1 MLKIKDKY
9 DVIIIGSGPSGCASA
24 IRCAQLGLKTLCVDN
39 LQHSQSQKLMP
50 GIFTNALCLE
60 TVALL
65 ESAKLYDDVTN
76 NINAH
81 GIYVE
86 NITFNISQ
94 MVQRKN
100 NVLAQI
106 NKDIAKQF
114 NEYHVDFIHAKAKL
128 LSPKTVEITSTL
140 ESPNKKIIAQ
150 HIILATESSPISI
163 PCAVIDNKY
172 IVDSSAALNLDD
184 VPKRVAI
191 LGAGVI
197 GLELGGIWNKL
208 GAEVILLDAQ
218 ETFLGLADHQISRVA
233 YKVFTEQGLEL
244 RLGTRVISTKVANK
258 KVHVEYQDSDGTHG
272 IRVDKLIVA
281 SGRKPN
287 SENLSAPEANL
298 LLDENGFVHVN
309 EKCRTNLPGVY
320 AIGDLTMLGPML
332 AHKGMAEGVFVAE
345 QIANI
350 QGSPVNYNILP
361 NVIHS
366 EPEIA
371 WVGQTEQALKS
382 IGDAIKVGIFP
393 LNMNP
398 KAKFADKT
406 SGMAKVITCAKN
418 DTILGIH
425 IIGNNA
431 SELIAEA
438 VLGMEFSACSEDFI
452 RTIHSHPSYTES
464 ISEACLAIRNNQLF
478 HT

>member
-1 MLKIKDKY
+1 ML
-9 DVIIIGSGPSGCASA
+9 S
-24 IRCAQLGLKTLCVDN
+24 
-39 LQHSQSQKLMP
+39 
-50 GIFTNALCLE
+50 GIFTNAGCLE

-65 ESAKLYDDVTN
+65 ESAKLYNDVAK

-86 NITFNISQ
+86 NITLNISQ
-94 MVQRKN
+94 MVQHKN

-106 NKDIAKQF
+106 NQDIAKQF
-114 NEYHVDFIHAKAKL
+114 SEYRIDFIHAKAKL

-140 ESPNKKIIAQ
+140 ESPNKKITAQ
-150 HIILATESSPISI
+150 HIILATESSPIPI

-172 IVDSSAALNLDD
+172 ILDSSAALNLDE

-197 GLELGGIWNKL
+197 GLELGGIWNRL
-208 GAEVILLDAQ
+208 GSETILLDAQ
-218 ETFLGLADHQISRVA
+218 ETFLGLVDHQISREA
-233 YKVFTEQGLEL
+233 YKVFTEQGLDL
-244 RLGTRVISTKVANK
+244 RLGTRVISTKIANK
-258 KVHVEYQDSDGTHG
+258 KVVVEYQDSDGNHT

-345 QIANI
+345 QIAGI
-350 QGSPVNYNILP
+350 QSSPINYNSLP

-371 WVGQTEQALKS
+371 WVGQPEQALKS
-382 IGDAIKVGIFP
+382 IGDAVKIGIFP
-393 LNMNP
+393 LSMNP
-398 KAKFADKT
+398 KAKLANKV
-406 SGMAKVITCAKN
+406 SGMVKVITCSKN
-418 DTILGIH
+418 DTLLGVHVIAS
-425 IIGNNA
+425 NA

-438 VLGMEFSACSEDFI
+438 VLGMEFSACSEDLI

-464 ISEACLAIRNNQLF
+464 ISEACLAIRNNKPF
-478 HT
+478 HA